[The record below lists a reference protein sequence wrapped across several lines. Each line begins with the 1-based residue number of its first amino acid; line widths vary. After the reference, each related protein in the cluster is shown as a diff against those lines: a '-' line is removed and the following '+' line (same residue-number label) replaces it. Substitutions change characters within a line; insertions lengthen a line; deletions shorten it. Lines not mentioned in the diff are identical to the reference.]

1 MHVLNRDRTLQPR
14 HVAVASAI
22 VAGACALLYFATG
35 QAMFGASATF
45 ALASA
50 GIAGGSFVAKA
61 QARKARKR
69 AAAIASEA
77 REMTKAKLKE
87 ITRPSSEP
95 KSDAK
100 EELAYEDPDAI
111 DEYFAFQEALQA
123 IFLIDDVT
131 GELLVS
137 LYPNDNDLESD
148 ECWLVTVLSCFVE
161 QSKESLEPVVEGGS
175 LRFGRF
181 RELGKQFLV
190 YGINR
195 GFLITFV
202 TNEGTPVPDII
213 HRRVQGILEHVDAMG
228 IHGLWDQSMADT
240 VSAIFDEH
248 LPWGSIVGYRLPGV
262 LLDNHMAKHRHVE
275 DDESVDSTE
284 EILDDLY
291 QLKQA
296 FHDKRD

>member
-1 MHVLNRDRTLQPR
+1 MHVLNRDRPFQTR
-14 HVAVASAI
+14 HVAVVSTI

-35 QAMFGASATF
+35 QAIFGASATF
-45 ALASA
+45 ALAST
-50 GIAGGSFVAKA
+50 GIVGGSYVAKA

-69 AAAIASEA
+69 AVAIASEA

-95 KSDAK
+95 KSNAK
-100 EELAYEDPDAI
+100 SELAYEDPDSI
-111 DEYFAFQEALQA
+111 DEYFTFQEELQA

-137 LYPNDNDLESD
+137 LYPNDAEIESD
-148 ECWLVTVLSCFVE
+148 EYWLVTALSCFVE
-161 QSKESLEPVVEGGS
+161 QSKDTFEPVVEGS
-175 LRFGRF
+175 ALQASKFCEF
-181 RELGKQFLV
+181 GKQFHL
-190 YGINR
+190 YGINK
-195 GFLITFV
+195 GYLITFV
-202 TNEGTPVPDII
+202 TKEGTPVPDFLY
-213 HRRVQGILEHVDAMG
+213 RRVQGILEDVDAMG

-248 LPWGSIVGYRLPGV
+248 LPWGSITGYRLPDVV
-262 LLDNHMAKHRHVE
+262 LDGHMAKHRDIE

-291 QLKQA
+291 RLKQA
-296 FHDKRD
+296 FHDQRE